1 MSTYQAPKNTHPQLE
16 RQQIINTAQIAA
28 LLGVSRA
35 HATSRITKRPGFP
48 KPVLNLSQKTRGW
61 SREAVIEWVRR
72 ETRKANGD

>member
-1 MSTYQAPKNTHPQLE
+1 MNTHQDT
-16 RQQIINTAQIAA
+16 RQQQALPQVINTAQIAA

-35 HATSRITKRPGFP
+35 YVTGTVTKRPEFP
-48 KPVLNLSQKTRGW
+48 KPVLNLSQRVRGW